1 MRNLV
6 VPVLM
11 VCLVTTIILSLAFR
25 SGSPRSSRPVDMQI
39 PLEYSCGWMVSC
51 PSETVLKS
59 SLNTESIGDHLIP
72 GNKQINFWIP

>member
-11 VCLVTTIILSLAFR
+11 ACLVTTVILSLAFL
-25 SGSPRSSRPVDMQI
+25 SGSPRSSSPVDIQI
-39 PLEYSCGWMVSC
+39 PPDYSCGPLVSC

-59 SLNTESIGDHLIP
+59 SLNTESIGDHLIS